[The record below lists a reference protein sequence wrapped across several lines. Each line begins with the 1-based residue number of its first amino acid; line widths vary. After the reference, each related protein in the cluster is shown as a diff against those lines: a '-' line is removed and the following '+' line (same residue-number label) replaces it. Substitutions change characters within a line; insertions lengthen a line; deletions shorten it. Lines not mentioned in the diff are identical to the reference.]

1 MNITLYERRYR
12 TMEYIGNKILGG
24 IVYAYVFIMS
34 IIYGFM
40 LVANMYESAIAA
52 FVTFGLL
59 LVLYFIGI
67 VEWNAEYYDNL
78 GKNTKIVRG

>member
-1 MNITLYERRYR
+1 
-12 TMEYIGNKILGG
+12 MEYIGNKILGG

-34 IIYGFM
+34 IVYGFM

-52 FVTFGLL
+52 FVTLGLL

-67 VEWNAEYYDNL
+67 VEWNAEYYENL

>member
-1 MNITLYERRYR
+1 
-12 TMEYIGNKILGG
+12 MEYIGNKILGG

>member
-1 MNITLYERRYR
+1 
-12 TMEYIGNKILGG
+12 MEYIWNKVLGG

-40 LVANMYESAIAA
+40 LVANMYESIIAA
-52 FVTFGLL
+52 FMTLLIL

-67 VEWNAEYYDNL
+67 VEWNAEFYETM
-78 GKNTKIVRG
+78 GNTKRVRG